1 VHSPDRRA
9 AIVLAG
15 LATLAIAG
23 CGAKRHAAGTS
34 AETVVHVTE
43 RDFRISA
50 PEQLPA
56 GDVVFAVDNKGPDDH
71 ELIVAREGR
80 KHAPFRADDITLD
93 EDAIE
98 PSIAGALEPGA
109 PGERTLKVH
118 LKPGRYVLFC
128 NMSGHYLGGMDRDLE
143 VR

>member
-1 VHSPDRRA
+1 MHTLDRRG
-9 AIVLAG
+9 AIVLAA
-15 LATLAIAG
+15 LATLGLAG
-23 CGAKRHAAGTS
+23 CGAKQHAAGTS
-34 AETVVHVTE
+34 AQRVVHVTE

-50 PEQLPA
+50 PKEIPA
-56 GDVVFAVDNKGPDDH
+56 GEVVFAVDNKGPDDH
-71 ELIVAREGR
+71 ELIVRREE
-80 KHAPFRADDITLD
+80 KTHAPFRKDDITID

-98 PSIAGALEPGA
+98 PRIAGALEPGA
-109 PGERTLKVH
+109 PGRRTLKVH